1 MITLGVIQSI
11 DNLNNF
17 CKVRLPTLEGA
28 GNKNMVELSATMMLP
43 PGIGAGYE
51 EGDVVFVSFV
61 DNTLGR
67 PMILG
72 QLYKGPNKGTKV
84 DGIGSANDT
93 SLGCAESMT
102 CKELIVKNEAI
113 IPQNTKIDGQ
123 SVTPDYNSVA
133 KLINKIKALETELDV
148 KTKALAELDVK
159 TKSLETELDVMRGL
173 LLTACTA
180 GMLNPGAGFAAMAA
194 ALGISAVGDALES

>member
-84 DGIGSANDT
+84 DGIGSASDT

-113 IPQNTKIDGQ
+113 IPQNTQIDGQ
-123 SVTPDYNSVA
+123 SVTADYNSVA
-133 KLINKIKALETELDV
+133 KLINKIKA
-148 KTKALAELDVK
+148 
-159 TKSLETELDVMRGL
+159 LETELDVMRGL